1 MLEAAINLDIEPV
14 ISPLRT
20 QLAHAKESIKE
31 LINEDITIQ
40 PGSPQEAQAH
50 KSSEQNIELDFSSA
64 YAQAMVE
71 CGGNLYIIGG
81 YKAGSYLG
89 DIWRFDIQS
98 NEL

>member
-64 YAQAMVE
+64 YAQAME
-71 CGGNLYIIGG
+71 TGR
-81 YKAGSYLG
+81 A
-89 DIWRFDIQS
+89 W
-98 NEL
+98 